1 MASGECA
8 IQKRLVNVI
17 FGLVSS
23 LNILL
28 PTPQPSFLFDFAHWL
43 TLYLPEEEKNPQI
56 RGCRYAFEARLFAS
70 ILRRATYVPPRT
82 HLKQTLLLVANSV

>member
-17 FGLVSS
+17 FELVSS

-28 PTPQPSFLFDFAHWL
+28 PTPQPFLFDFAHWL
-43 TLYLPEEEKNPQI
+43 TLFFPEEEKNHQI
-56 RGCRYAFEARLFAS
+56 GACRYAFEARLFAS
-70 ILRRATYVPPRT
+70 ILRRATYVPPCP

>member
-8 IQKRLVNVI
+8 IQKKLVNVI
-17 FGLVSS
+17 FELVSS

-28 PTPQPSFLFDFAHWL
+28 PTPQPFLFDFAHWL
-43 TLYLPEEEKNPQI
+43 TLYFPEEEKNHQI
-56 RGCRYAFEARLFAS
+56 GGCRYAFEARLFAS
-70 ILRRATYVPPRT
+70 ILRRATYVPPHP